1 MSDTE
6 TTVPQ
11 DGGAPASEPIITG
24 STEAPPPVETETTTE
39 ATPEQEAEEQPRQ
52 RRGDRRLA
60 VLAAQSRA
68 AQEQLARQSAE
79 LEDLR
84 RRVGSAQPEQP
95 QIPQEWQPILDR
107 EVEARIAARAQQQAR
122 EAFHDA
128 GKQMAPQEWATICKD
143 LEDMGA
149 DAPLSWVLVEMGREG
164 AKAAVALHENPEDL
178 ERIAALKT
186 PTARA
191 IALGKYAAT
200 LEATPAPP
208 RRAAQVSRAPAPI
221 RPVNGSVNPEPNP
234 YTMGPQEA
242 VAWAE
247 KQEAERRRLR

>member
-6 TTVPQ
+6 TTAPQ
-11 DGGAPASEPIITG
+11 DGGAPASEPVITG
-24 STEAPPPVETETTTE
+24 STEAPPPAETEAATETT
-39 ATPEQEAEEQPRQ
+39 EQAEEQPRQ

-84 RRVGSAQPEQP
+84 RRVGSTQPEQP
-95 QIPQEWQPILDR
+95 QIPPEWHPILDR
-107 EVEARIAARAQQQAR
+107 EVEARIAARTQQQAR

-191 IALGKYAAT
+191 IALGKYAAS

-208 RRAAQVSRAPAPI
+208 RRVAQVSRAPAPI
-221 RPVNGSVNPEPNP
+221 RPVNGSVNPMPDP
-234 YTMGPQEA
+234 YTMNPQQA
-242 VAWAE
+242 VE
-247 KQEAERRRLR
+247 YYSKLDMDSRRR